1 MEQNYI
7 TITLRISCSA
17 KLSICNY
24 SAARRKGVVITVF
37 VYFVYFLS
45 TFIRVSQ
52 EPQPPTFR
60 CMLAV
65 PWLVL

>member
-17 KLSICNY
+17 KRSICNY
-24 SAARRKGVVITVF
+24 SAARRKGVVITVS
-37 VYFVYFLS
+37 VYLCVCS
-45 TFIRVSQ
+45 FIRVSQ